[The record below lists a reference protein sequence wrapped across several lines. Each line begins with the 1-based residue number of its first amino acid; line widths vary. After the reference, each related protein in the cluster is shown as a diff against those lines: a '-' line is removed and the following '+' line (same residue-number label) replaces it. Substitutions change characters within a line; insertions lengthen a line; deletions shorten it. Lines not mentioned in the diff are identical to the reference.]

1 MLCLQEW
8 WLISKELES
17 KIQSAQV
24 LWLRVVAQ
32 CPRLLEMRSKGS
44 ASDGIRSTCWLLLSA
59 HPSGVSV
66 EINVGHGWGG
76 FLETHVDTSGPLEKW
91 RYKSLNLIGPPEPP
105 VIFLQFQLKKNWPFF
120 CHFYFFPFLCPP
132 TNHPFLIIFSGL
144 STKPV
149 EYILNPWVQRKN
161 KKTKKTLQY

>member
-76 FLETHVDTSGPLEKW
+76 FLETHVDTLVPLEKW
-91 RYKSLNLIGPPEPP
+91 RYKSLNPIGPPEPP
-105 VIFLQFQLKKNWPFF
+105 VIFLWFQLKKKLTSLL
-120 CHFYFFPFLCPP
+120 PFLLLSFSLP
-132 TNHPFLIIFSGL
+132 THESLFSN
-144 STKPV
+144 
-149 EYILNPWVQRKN
+149 Y
-161 KKTKKTLQY
+161 LQWTMH

>member
-17 KIQSAQV
+17 KIQSPQV

-76 FLETHVDTSGPLEKW
+76 FLETHVDTLVPLEKW
-91 RYKSLNLIGPPEPP
+91 RYKSLNPIGPPEPP
-105 VIFLQFQLKKNWPFF
+105 VIFLWFQLKKKLTSLL
-120 CHFYFFPFLCPP
+120 PFLLLSFSLP
-132 TNHPFLIIFSGL
+132 THESLFSN
-144 STKPV
+144 
-149 EYILNPWVQRKN
+149 Y
-161 KKTKKTLQY
+161 LQWTMH